1 MESSSDSGPQG
12 SIPQG
17 SIVVDEIVVPVT
29 DVRLAR
35 GGFKIIAK
43 VRGPVPA
50 VDTQDYV
57 LYDQAG
63 RVVTHGSCQTRL
75 AWGPVLPGA
84 TLSIVLLMVT
94 SRATSSPGMASRP
107 DIDAFDLLDLPRE
120 LFD

>member
-1 MESSSDSGPQG
+1 MESGSDSG
-12 SIPQG
+12 PQG

-35 GGFKIIAK
+35 GGFEIVAT
-43 VRGPVPA
+43 VCGPVPA

-63 RVVTHGSCQTRL
+63 RVVTHGLCHSRL
-75 AWGPVLPGA
+75 TWGPVAPGT

-94 SRATSSPGMASRP
+94 GRATSSPGMDHGP
-107 DIDAFDLLDLPRE
+107 DLDAFDLLDLPRE
-120 LFD
+120 LFE